1 MMLSGAR
8 MTRMIS
14 CSFVPVDR
22 DAFYNRFM
30 LANSDDQAM
39 TLAELL
45 REHPAMSLEPITP
58 ELLDVPVSRLQISVA
73 DPDPSVPLYWPP
85 NTSMAAPAPP
95 AAADSAAAGTVAV
108 RAPAEV
114 APAQPPVVGA
124 VDNYPAELTER
135 HAVLLAHDSDITR
148 AAAYLDSGLSVLI
161 SCEKLLMEHLTR
173 EIAGRAGRRPRFV
186 EIPGSM
192 GAGGRRI
199 ELLTILHQ
207 HIRDAGPDDVV
218 IIPHLDLLASETHL
232 SLSAETRE
240 LIDVLYERTGCIL
253 LAFADLSLA
262 IPEVIASRFAVQLDV
277 DVLPRVVVR
286 RTGQHIPI
294 GQALVLRAEA
304 ELFDGYDPIAIYKHI
319 AGLNAV
325 RLRQALQ
332 FAFHHQKDAIRA
344 GGRRPNFGD
353 LLDELRTFKAKNS
366 RSFEVPNVNFDKIG
380 GYHDVKVE
388 LKRALAI
395 LGGAADLP
403 EKLRPDLVPRGFILH
418 GPPGTGK
425 TLFAKAIASAMNA
438 TILVVSGPEVT
449 DMYHGESERKVRDL
463 FAEARRN
470 APAVV
475 VFDEFDSIAG
485 KRGGQEDGASRASN
499 AVVAQLLTELDGF
512 RPEVPVLIIGTTNRI
527 DLIDDA
533 LLRPSRFKP
542 IKVDLPDTAAR
553 REIAQVHADHFGI
566 AVSDA
571 LLHEIGEATDKLNG
585 DEIRSIFRDARADEL
600 VGGPKATPGRLGQLL
615 GTLRRS
621 QQDKNAAQSRG
632 AHGHGERRLVLL
644 TAPESEPVL
653 LTGHAEAVIDDAPAI
668 PALTLEGS
676 GSEQ

>member
-1 MMLSGAR
+1 
-8 MTRMIS
+8 MIS
-14 CSFVPVDR
+14 CSLVPIDR
-22 DAFYNRFM
+22 EGFYNRFL
-30 LANSDDQAM
+30 LASQPTGPDGPVP

-45 REHPAMSLEPITP
+45 REYPAMSLEPIAP
-58 ELLDVPVSRLQISVA
+58 ELLDIPVSRLQISLA
-73 DPDPSVPLYWPP
+73 DPDPAVPLYWPP
-85 NTSMAAPAPP
+85 NISMTPARPP
-95 AAADSAAAGTVAV
+95 A
-108 RAPAEV
+108 R
-114 APAQPPVVGA
+114 
-124 VDNYPAELTER
+124 VDNSARGSTLAKRSSLEPTTRAVVAATDSYPSELTER
-135 HAVLLAHDSDITR
+135 HAVLLAHDADITR

-161 SCEKLLMEHLTR
+161 SCEKLLVEHLAR
-173 EIAGRAGRRPRFV
+173 EIAGRAGRNPKFA
-186 EIPGSM
+186 EAPTGM
-192 GAGGRRI
+192 GGGGRRL

-207 HIRDAGPDDVV
+207 LIREANANDVV
-218 IIPHLDLLASETHL
+218 VIPHLDLLAADSHL
-232 SLSAETRE
+232 ALSGEARE

-253 LAFADLSLA
+253 LAFTDVSLS
-262 IPEVIASRFAVQLDV
+262 IPEVIASRFAVELNV
-277 DVLPRVVVR
+277 DVLPREVIR
-286 RTGQHIPI
+286 RTGQHVPI

-304 ELFDGYDPIAIYKHI
+304 ELFDGYDPLAIYKHI

-332 FAFHHQKDAIRA
+332 FAFHHQKDRMRA

-366 RSFEVPNVNFDKIG
+366 RSFEVPNVGFDQIG
-380 GYHDVKVE
+380 GYRDVKEE
-388 LKRALAI
+388 LARALAI
-395 LGGAADLP
+395 VGGAGDLP

-425 TLFAKAIASAMNA
+425 TLFAKAIASALNA

-485 KRGGQEDGASRASN
+485 RRGGYDDGASRASN

-553 REIAQVHADHFGI
+553 REIALVHARHFDI
-566 AVSDA
+566 PLSDA
-571 LLHEIGEATDKLNG
+571 LLYEIGEATDKLNG
-585 DEIRSIFRDARADEL
+585 DEIRSIFRDARAEEL
-600 VGGPKATPGRLGQLL
+600 VGGADATPRRLGELL

-621 QQDKNAAQSRG
+621 QQERG
-632 AHGHGERRLVLL
+632 SAVAVRGPGGRGSTMVLL
-644 TAPESEPVL
+644 TTPHSEPML
-653 LTGHAEAVIDDAPAI
+653 LTGHVEPTDDTPAPVVTWEDGEAAR
-668 PALTLEGS
+668 
-676 GSEQ
+676 